1 VSSNVARE
9 FAGVVT
15 DIRLE
20 SRVDGVARWQMTVSS
35 STFREGDI
43 GVLEAVARSGTRL
56 TVPVLSAVKDVEG
69 ETWLVVEKPL
79 AAGTEVTGR
88 VEATA
93 RD

>member
-1 VSSNVARE
+1 MDLTKE

-20 SRVDGVARWQMTVSS
+20 SRVDGVARWQMTVSGS
-35 STFREGDI
+35 SFCAGDA

-56 TVPVLSAVKDVEG
+56 VVPVLSVMEDADG
-69 ETWLVVEKPL
+69 EVWLQVEKPL

-88 VEATA
+88 VG
-93 RD
+93 

>member
-1 VSSNVARE
+1 VKE

-20 SRVDGVARWQMTVSS
+20 SRVEGIARWQMTVSGS
-35 STFREGDI
+35 AFGAGDS

-56 TVPVLSAVKDVEG
+56 VVPVLTVTVDEDG
-69 ETWLVVEKPL
+69 EVWHVVEKPL

-88 VEATA
+88 V
-93 RD
+93 R